1 MLDQF
6 KGFIGYTDDEFK
18 ELWEKAIFVVDTNI
32 LINFYKYTSK
42 QSTKSLLD
50 ILKKLKENNRLWIP
64 HQVAL
69 EYFFNY
75 EDNMFK
81 QKEGY
86 NQLKRE
92 LTKLKEEAQKAL
104 STVKSK
110 HPYIITE
117 KFQYFVDS
125 IENSNETL
133 KEQIN
138 EEIKNLPD
146 SNAIQKDLLN
156 LLDGITGEPFT
167 QKEID
172 EIEKEGAI
180 RYQHDIPPG
189 FKDKSDN
196 NKKAFRTYGDFRYQ
210 QLYGD
215 LIVWFQI
222 IEKSKNEESPTPVI
236 LITEDRKEDWWE
248 KDGNSIKRP
257 HPQLIQEFSNK
268 TKQKVYM
275 YRTDSFVRNAIEYL
289 GADVSE
295 EQAQEVTNEIEN
307 IRKSEEKEH
316 SNRSRL
322 RKLFQENEEKD
333 LRKSLDVNQLM
344 EFLTNEEREHFRVLV
359 GQAFTN
365 NFRLDQSNNKYNEA
379 ISWAIYKSI
388 NQIEYRLKD
397 LVGKLALKDY
407 EKVQSYVSI
416 LNSLPENQIEKGV
429 LLLKYIGDIEKELE
443 DIEFMENLPF

>member
-6 KGFIGYTDDEFK
+6 KGFIGYTDDKFK

-156 LLDGITGEPFT
+156 LLDGITGSLLP
-167 QKEID
+167 
-172 EIEKEGAI
+172 
-180 RYQHDIPPG
+180 
-189 FKDKSDN
+189 
-196 NKKAFRTYGDFRYQ
+196 KK
-210 QLYGD
+210 
-215 LIVWFQI
+215 
-222 IEKSKNEESPTPVI
+222 
-236 LITEDRKEDWWE
+236 
-248 KDGNSIKRP
+248 
-257 HPQLIQEFSNK
+257 
-268 TKQKVYM
+268 
-275 YRTDSFVRNAIEYL
+275 
-289 GADVSE
+289 
-295 EQAQEVTNEIEN
+295 
-307 IRKSEEKEH
+307 
-316 SNRSRL
+316 RL
-322 RKLFQENEEKD
+322 MK
-333 LRKSLDVNQLM
+333 
-344 EFLTNEEREHFRVLV
+344 
-359 GQAFTN
+359 
-365 NFRLDQSNNKYNEA
+365 
-379 ISWAIYKSI
+379 
-388 NQIEYRLKD
+388 
-397 LVGKLALKDY
+397 
-407 EKVQSYVSI
+407 
-416 LNSLPENQIEKGV
+416 
-429 LLLKYIGDIEKELE
+429 
-443 DIEFMENLPF
+443 